1 MPATV
6 PPTPSADP
14 APRRV
19 LITGASRGIGRA
31 TALRLAA
38 PGTTLL
44 LHGRDRAALEAVAA
58 EAAAAGAGAR
68 AFTAD
73 LADPAAVID
82 LAGAVAAAL
91 AEPALD
97 TAAPADRSL
106 DVLIH
111 NAGLA
116 VVRPLA
122 EISLDEWQR
131 SLAVGLTA
139 PFLLT
144 QRLLP
149 HLPRGGA
156 VVHVSSVA
164 VRSPFPGWA
173 AYAAAKHGLEGLSA
187 VMREELRERGV
198 RVINVYPAATDTGIW
213 DAVPGDFPR
222 ERMLAPAETAEAVAY
237 ALSRP
242 AGVLVDTIHVGGIG
256 GNL

>member
-1 MPATV
+1 MNPM
-6 PPTPSADP
+6 
-14 APRRV
+14 RV

-31 TALRLAA
+31 IAERLAA

-44 LHGRDRAALEAVAA
+44 LHGRDRQALDAVAA
-58 EAAAAGAGAR
+58 TVRGAGGAAR
-68 AFTAD
+68 TFSAD
-73 LADPAAVID
+73 LADAEATVGLAAGVT
-82 LAGAVAAAL
+82 AAL
-91 AEPALD
+91 ADPALD
-97 TAAPADRSL
+97 DTAPADRAL

-116 VVRPLA
+116 VVRPLE
-122 EISLDEWQR
+122 EITLEQWQR
-131 SLAVGLTA
+131 SLAVGVTA

-144 QRLLP
+144 QRLLGHVP
-149 HLPRGGA
+149 DGGS
-156 VVHVSSVA
+156 VVNISSVA

-187 VMREELRERGV
+187 VMRAELRGRGI

-213 DAVPGDFPR
+213 DAVAGDFPR
-222 ERMLAPAETAEAVAY
+222 DNMMAPQETAEAVAY

-242 AGVLVDTIHVGGIG
+242 ASVLVDSIHVGWVG